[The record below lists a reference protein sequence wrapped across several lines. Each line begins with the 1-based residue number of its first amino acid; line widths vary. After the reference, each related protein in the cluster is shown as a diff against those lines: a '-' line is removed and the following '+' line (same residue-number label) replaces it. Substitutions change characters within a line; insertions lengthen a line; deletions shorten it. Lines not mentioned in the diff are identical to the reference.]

1 MDFVNEL
8 ESLQTISKLSE
19 QLKKAKND
27 LDTFLNCLEGDAK
40 TATNTQKEEGAIAYW
55 KNIIDKQKQDYEN
68 SQNYMNNQLEQLR
81 VNYERS
87 VGIITKQKQQNEMN
101 YLTSVHSIGNRL
113 ANSEEALQ
121 RKLTRKKPKR
131 QLELEKVVQ
140 DVETQITSRR
150 KRLEE
155 ARQKGTLL

>member
-8 ESLQTISKLSE
+8 DTLQFITKQRE

-27 LDTFLNCLEGDAK
+27 LDTFLNSLEGDAK
-40 TATNTQKEEGAIAYW
+40 TATNTQKEESAISYW
-55 KNIIDKQKQDYEN
+55 KNIMEKQKQDHEN

-87 VGIITKQKQQNEMN
+87 VAALTKQKQQNEIN
-101 YLTSVHSIGNRL
+101 YLTSAQNIGSRL
-113 ANSEEALQ
+113 ANAEEALQ

-140 DVETQITSRR
+140 DLEKCITGKNKMIEDAR
-150 KRLEE
+150 KCG
-155 ARQKGTLL
+155 KLL